1 MFFSTVISVFLCA
14 ASVFSGSEAATVHKR
29 ASSGCGK
36 SHSFIG
42 ETKQFSFDS
51 SGGTRT
57 YRIFLPKG
65 YKVNSPQPLIIAYH
79 GAGKTPEDMEEL
91 TKFSDESINSKMVVV
106 FPAGVEKHWQG
117 PSYAKEGVSDKV
129 FTTDL
134 VNRIKDNYCID
145 ESRVYAAG
153 QSNGGGFVNTLA
165 CSPDHGGQFA
175 AFAASSA
182 ALYTDVK
189 ADETCHPARSSLPFL
204 ESHGTNDQRI
214 HYDGDK
220 NANGGPVPAIPEWL
234 GRWARRNKC
243 SGSSSSPI
251 GNDVEQEQWT
261 CAGEKGLLTH
271 FKLNGHG
278 HAYPSS
284 SDKQL
289 FLSPKIIDFFNSHTK
304 P

>member
-1 MFFSTVISVFLCA
+1 MFFSTAISVLLCA
-14 ASVFSGSEAATVHKR
+14 ASVFSGSEAAAVHKR

-36 SHSFIG
+36 SHNFIG
-42 ETKQFSFDS
+42 ETKQFSFES

-79 GAGKTPEDMEEL
+79 GSGKTPEDMEDL

-189 ADETCHPARSSLPFL
+189 GDETCHPARSPLPFL

-214 HYDGDK
+214 HYDGDN
-220 NANGGPVPAIPEWL
+220 NATGGPVPAIPEWL

-243 SGSSSSPI
+243 SGSSSSDI
-251 GNDVEQEQWT
+251 GNDVEQEKWT

-284 SDKQL
+284 SDEQL

>member
-1 MFFSTVISVFLCA
+1 MYFSNAISVLLCA
-14 ASVFSGSEAATVHKR
+14 ASVFSGVQAVAVHKR

-42 ETKQFSFDS
+42 QTKEFSFDS

-79 GAGKTPEDMEEL
+79 GSGKTPEDMEEL
-91 TKFSDESINSKMVVV
+91 TKFSDESINSKMVAV
-106 FPAGVEKHWQG
+106 FPAGVGKHWQG
-117 PSYAKEGVSDKV
+117 PSYAEEGVSDKI

-134 VNRIKDNYCID
+134 VNRIKNNYCID

-182 ALYTDVK
+182 ALYTDVEGDK
-189 ADETCHPARSSLPFL
+189 TCHPSRSPLPFL

-214 HYDGDK
+214 NYQGNQTAK
-220 NANGGPVPAIPEWL
+220 GGPVPAIPEWL

-243 SGSSSSPI
+243 SGPSSSNI
-251 GNDVEQEQWT
+251 GNDVEQQKWT

-278 HAYPSS
+278 HAYPGS

-289 FLSPKIIDFFNSHTK
+289 FLSPKIIDFFNSHMK

>member
-1 MFFSTVISVFLCA
+1 MFFSSAISILLCA
-14 ASVFSGSEAATVHKR
+14 ASVFSGSEAAAVHKR

-36 SHSFIG
+36 SHNFIG
-42 ETKQFSFDS
+42 ETKQFSFES

-65 YKVNSPQPLIIAYH
+65 YKVNSPQPLVIAYH
-79 GAGKTPEDMEEL
+79 GSGKTPKDMEDL
-91 TKFSDESINSKMVVV
+91 TKFSDESVNSKMVAV

-182 ALYTDVK
+182 ALYTDVNG
-189 ADETCHPARSSLPFL
+189 DETCHPARSPLPFL
-204 ESHGTNDQRI
+204 ESHGTADKRI
-214 HYDGDK
+214 NYNG
-220 NANGGPVPAIPEWL
+220 NLTAAGGPVPAIPEWL
-234 GRWARRNKC
+234 GRWAKRNKC
-243 SGSSSSPI
+243 SGSSSSNI
-251 GNDVEQEQWT
+251 GNDVEQQQWT